1 MKRVCDLSELAAG
14 ASVRF
19 ELAPARGRFGGIA
32 REGFA
37 LLAPDGE
44 PRAYL
49 NVCPHRGQPVDVG
62 DGRLRLPDGTLECQA
77 HGAIFTAASGTCVG
91 GPCAG
96 AGLTALPLEVRGAD
110 VFVRDELADGRAG
123 EPEES

>member
-1 MKRVCDLSELAAG
+1 MKRVCDLRALAAG

-19 ELAPARGRFGGIA
+19 ELAPTPGRFGWIP

-37 LLAPDGE
+37 LLGPDGA

-62 DGRLRLPDGTLECQA
+62 DGRLRLPDGRLECQA
-77 HGAIFTAASGTCVG
+77 HGAVFDAATGACVG

-96 AGLTALPLEVRGAD
+96 AGLRALALEVRGAAL
-110 VFVRDELADGRAG
+110 FVGDDAAELADDP
-123 EPEES
+123 EP

>member
-19 ELAPARGRFGGIA
+19 ELAPAAGRFGRIA

-37 LLAPDGE
+37 LLAPDGA

-62 DGRLRLPDGTLECQA
+62 DGRLRLPDGNLECQA
-77 HGAIFTAASGTCVG
+77 HGAIFAAATGACVG

-96 AGLTALPLEVRGAD
+96 AGLISLFLEVRGAA
-110 VFVRDELADGRAG
+110 VFVRDEQAG
-123 EPEES
+123 EPEEP